1 MLMVT
6 LVPQQ
11 ASNAVGGVN
20 VQGVPGVIVM
30 FDAQV
35 ITGGVVSTIVTV
47 WAQVAEVLLQQSVA
61 CHLRVTIVKHLENTL
76 VNVACMVMVTLVPQ
90 QASNAVGASNV
101 QGVPHCTVLLGGQLR
116 TGGVVS
122 MILTTS
128 TQVEV
133 FVQQS
138 CACQ

>member
-1 MLMVT
+1 MVT

-35 ITGGVVSTIVTV
+35 ITGGVVSTIVTA

-76 VNVACMVMVTLVPQ
+76 VNVACMVIFTLFPHHSSKR
-90 QASNAVGASNV
+90 AGASNV
-101 QGVPHCTVLLGGQLR
+101 PR
-116 TGGVVS
+116 
-122 MILTTS
+122 
-128 TQVEV
+128 
-133 FVQQS
+133 F
-138 CACQ
+138 